1 MKILTFMIIFTVFSV
16 TLKME
21 GAMQNAI
28 EQQLVQAAKTVEAQ
42 LDAEIERLDKM
53 DEDDIEDLRRKRMQ
67 QMKKA
72 QDQKREWMQLGHG
85 KYEEIPEEKE
95 FFDVSKKSKNVV
107 CHFYRDSTFRCKI
120 VDKHLEILAPKHI
133 ECRFVKINAEKCPF
147 LTQRLKI
154 RVIPTLLI
162 TRDAKTVDYIVGFD
176 DLGGKDDFSTEMMEW
191 RIAKADVINYNGD
204 LSTPPDSV
212 DQKKTSILRNPKKTI
227 RDGDDDS
234 SDDDW

>member
-1 MKILTFMIIFTVFSV
+1 M
-16 TLKME
+16 
-21 GAMQNAI
+21 
-28 EQQLVQAAKTVEAQ
+28 
-42 LDAEIERLDKM
+42 
-53 DEDDIEDLRRKRMQ
+53 
-67 QMKKA
+67 
-72 QDQKREWMQLGHG
+72 
-85 KYEEIPEEKE
+85 
-95 FFDVSKKSKNVV
+95 
-107 CHFYRDSTFRCKI
+107 
-120 VDKHLEILAPKHI
+120 
-133 ECRFVKINAEKCPF
+133 KINAEKCPF

-204 LSTPPDSV
+204 LLTPPDSV